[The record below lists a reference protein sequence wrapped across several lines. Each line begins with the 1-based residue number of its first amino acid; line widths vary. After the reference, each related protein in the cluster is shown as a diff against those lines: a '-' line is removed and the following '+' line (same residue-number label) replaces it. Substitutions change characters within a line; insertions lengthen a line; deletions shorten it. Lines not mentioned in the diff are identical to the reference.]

1 MLSVRNLQYLHL
13 HLIVF
18 IWGFTAV
25 LGALIS
31 LEAVPLVAW
40 RMSLAAIVLFLFVSI
55 TKGRMRFPWKIQFK
69 FAIAGL
75 LIALHWLA
83 FFGAVKA
90 SNVSVTLA
98 VMSTGAFFA
107 AFLEPIFLKRKLIAY
122 EIVFGLL
129 AMCGLALIFN
139 VESKYTTGILLALA
153 SSFLGACFTI
163 YNAQLVKEHKAS
175 SIGLFEMTYGAFYI
189 LLFLTLKGELGPEFF
204 ILSAADWGYIVLLA
218 SVCTA
223 YAFVA
228 SVHVMRWLSAYT
240 VMLTVNLEPVYGILL
255 GLWILGDAEHMQP
268 QFYLGA
274 GLILATV
281 LLNGFFK
288 LSRNRK
294 SRKQLNG

>member
-1 MLSVRNLQYLHL
+1 MPNAKKLQYLHL

-31 LEAVPLVAW
+31 LDAIPLVAY
-40 RMSLAAIVLFLFVSI
+40 RMGLASVFLLIFVLISKHRI
-55 TKGRMRFPWKIQFK
+55 RFPWRIQVK

-83 FFGAVKA
+83 FFGAVKV

-107 AFLEPIFLKRKLIAY
+107 AFLEPLFLKRKLIGY
-122 EIVFGLL
+122 EIFFGVL

-139 VESKYTTGILLALA
+139 VESRYTSGILLALA

-163 YNAQLVKEHKAS
+163 YNAQLVKVHKAA
-175 SIGLFEMTYGAFYI
+175 SIGFFEMTYGAF
-189 LLFLTLKGELGPEFF
+189 F
-204 ILSAADWGYIVLLA
+204 ILSFLAFKGDLDASFFIISARDWGYILLLA

-228 SVHVMRWLSAYT
+228 SVNVMRWLSAYT

-255 GLWILGDAEHMQP
+255 GVWILGDAERMHP

-274 GLILATV
+274 ALILITV
-281 LLNGFFK
+281 LLNGFLK
-288 LSRNRK
+288 LTR
-294 SRKQLNG
+294 SRKRDSQPG

>member
-1 MLSVRNLQYLHL
+1 MLSAKQGQYLHL

-31 LEAVPLVAW
+31 LDAIPLVAY
-40 RMSLAAIVLFLFVSI
+40 RMSFAAIFLFLFAI
-55 TKGRMRFPWKIQFK
+55 LTKKRLRFSWKVQLK

-83 FFGAVKA
+83 FFGAVKV

-107 AFLEPIFLKRKLIAY
+107 AFLEPIFLKRKLIIY
-122 EIVFGLL
+122 EVVFGLL
-129 AMCGLALIFN
+129 AMCGLALIFK
-139 VESKYTTGILLALA
+139 VESQYTLGILLALG

-163 YNAQLVKEHKAS
+163 YNAQLVKQYQAG
-175 SIGLFEMTYGAFYI
+175 SIGLFEMAYGA
-189 LLFLTLKGELGPEFF
+189 LFVLGYLTLSGAISADFF
-204 ILSAADWGYIVLLA
+204 VLSSRDWIYVLVLA

-255 GLWILGDAEHMQP
+255 GLWILGDAEHMQVE
-268 QFYLGA
+268 FYLGA
-274 GLILATV
+274 ALILLTV
-281 LLNGFFK
+281 IANGILK
-288 LSRNRK
+288 LSKARK
-294 SRKQLNG
+294 RRSETTG

>member
-1 MLSVRNLQYLHL
+1 MPSVKKLQYLHL

-25 LGALIS
+25 LGALIT
-31 LEAVPLVAW
+31 LDAIPLVAY
-40 RMSLAAIVLFLFVSI
+40 RMSLAAVFLLIFAII
-55 TKGRMRFPWKIQFK
+55 TKKRLRFPRRIQVK
-69 FAIAGL
+69 FAIAGG

-107 AFLEPIFLKRKLIAY
+107 AFLEPLFLKRKLIIY
-122 EIVFGLL
+122 EVLFGLL

-139 VESKYTTGILLALA
+139 VDSSYTTGILLALA

-163 YNAQLVKEHKAS
+163 YNAQLVKEHQAGA
-175 SIGLFEMTYGAFYI
+175 IGLYEMSYGA
-189 LLFLTLKGELGPEFF
+189 LF
-204 ILSAADWGYIVLLA
+204 ILIYLGMSGGITSDLFVISLRDWGYLLLLA

-255 GLWILGDAEHMQP
+255 GLWILGDAEYMQTE
-268 QFYLGA
+268 FYLGA
-274 GLILATV
+274 GLILLTV
-281 LLNGFFK
+281 IANGILK
-288 LSRNRK
+288 LSRARK
-294 SRKQLNG
+294 TKNETTG